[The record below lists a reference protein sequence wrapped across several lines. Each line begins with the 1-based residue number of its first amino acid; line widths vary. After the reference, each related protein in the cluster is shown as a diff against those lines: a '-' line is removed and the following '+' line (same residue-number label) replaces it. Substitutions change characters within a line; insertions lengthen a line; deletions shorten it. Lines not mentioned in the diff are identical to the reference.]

1 MAFLDFLA
9 QQPLIALVFILAVGL
24 ALGKVKIAGI
34 SFGAAMVLF
43 VALGLSTLH
52 ADITIPPLLYQLG
65 LAMFVY
71 VIGLSAGAEYFANF
85 KTRGWKISL
94 YVLLLL
100 FLLVGLAYLLINA
113 FGLVETVGSGM
124 FAGAV
129 SSTPGMASQVELL
142 ENLLPEQVQNPVV
155 GYSLAYPGAVLG
167 SFLVASVGAKLL
179 KVKHVEDAMDEGL
192 ITEPLQYRSIRI
204 TKDIEGTLGELSTIV
219 GRQLVATRLIFDE
232 AHHEIAQRDMPLNR
246 GMIILVNGTA
256 SAIDEAVAALGE
268 EVYADIKHSD
278 LAYRR
283 FIVSSKQVAGRT
295 IAELNSAENGFVVAR
310 VRRGDSEFV
319 PRPDEVLQYSDRV
332 RVVAPAEEMES
343 IKRYL
348 GDSERALADADLLPF
363 SLGLLMGLLI
373 GAIPIP
379 LPGGS
384 ILTLGFGGGPIIAGL
399 ILGAVN
405 RTGPIQWQLP
415 YHANRTI
422 NTLGLSLFLAGVGT
436 SAGASFRSALTD
448 PASLSV
454 VAGGLII
461 TVSSAVITA
470 IVGMKVLRLKWDEAM
485 GVAAGVTTNPAV
497 ISFINGQTRTE
508 LPNRGYATAYPT
520 AMIMKIIAAQ
530 LLLLL
535 FV

>member
-1 MAFLDFLA
+1 MAFLEFLA
-9 QQPLIALVFILAVGL
+9 NQQLVALVFILALGL

-52 ADITIPPLLYQLG
+52 TGISIPPLLYQLG

-85 KTRGWKISL
+85 KTRGWKVSL
-94 YVLLLL
+94 HVIVLLAV
-100 FLLVGLAYLLINA
+100 LVGLAYGLIQL
-113 FGLVETVGSGM
+113 FGLVATVGAGM
-124 FAGAV
+124 FSGAI
-129 SSTPGMASQVELL
+129 SSTPGMASQVEML
-142 ENLLPEQVQNPVV
+142 ERLLPSEVENPVV

-167 SFLVASVGAKLL
+167 SFLVFSVGAKLL
-179 KVKHVEDAMDEGL
+179 KVHHVQDAMDEGL
-192 ITEPLQYRSIRI
+192 ITEPVQYRSIRI
-204 TKDIEGTLGELSTIV
+204 TKQVDGTLGQLPLIV
-219 GRQLVATRLIFDE
+219 GRQIVATRLIFNE
-232 AHHEIAQRDMPLNR
+232 EHHEIAQRDTPLTP
-246 GMIILVNGTA
+246 GMVIMVNGTA
-256 SAIDEAVAALGE
+256 GAIDQAIEVLGE
-268 EVYADIKHSD
+268 EVYADIAHSD

-283 FIVSSKQVAGRT
+283 FTVSSKQVAGRT
-295 IAELNSAENGFVVAR
+295 VASLNSSENGFVVAR
-310 VRRGDSEFV
+310 IRRGDTEFV
-319 PRPDEVLQYSDRV
+319 PKPDEVLQYSDRV
-332 RVVAPAEEMES
+332 RVVAPLEQMDR

-363 SLGLLMGLLI
+363 SLGLLFGLLI

-384 ILTLGFGGGPIIAGL
+384 VLTLGFGGGPIIAGL

-454 VAGGLII
+454 VLGGLII
-461 TVSSAVITA
+461 TLTSAIITA
-470 IVGMKVLRLKWDEAM
+470 FVGMKILRMKWDEAL

-508 LPNRGYATAYPT
+508 LANRGYATAYPT
-520 AMIMKIIAAQ
+520 AMVMKIIAAQ
-530 LLLLL
+530 VLMLLLL
-535 FV
+535 